1 LQLKTFRFQV
11 FKQYLWV
18 ALLVILMRVAFRLL
32 FDEFSWANFAT
43 AAFDGAKLSAWVL
56 GVGAV
61 NALVDF
67 RKFFRR
73 SPQFFRTPITA
84 LNISMALTPEIARS
98 VVRVRDA
105 AKLRA
110 HRKGINLV
118 RSVLVPVFSNAIDQA
133 INLGDSMLSRGF
145 GGRVSKE
152 LGDGTID
159 LSDVSFSYAQKPI
172 LEKLSLKIPSGKL
185 ALIAGNT
192 GSGKTTLLKVI
203 QARYPNSAFVNQFPR
218 DGFVSGTV
226 YDELAFS
233 LVQQNFSNLEIQQ
246 RVSSV
251 AAKFELQV
259 FLKSEPQTLSA
270 GWQQRLAIAAALIGG
285 SKVLLLDEPFS
296 ALDLPGSKS
305 LKTLLHSLKRSGV
318 TVVIAEHRAEL
329 LADIAD
335 LKFTLEAGVLKTG
348 LRKLAALEK
357 PKVSGTS
364 ITVLKGENGSG
375 KTTHLRK
382 LAQNTGV
389 LVPQPASDLLF
400 LNTVGEEL
408 KQADLDAK
416 KPFGTA
422 GEILRDLLGAINL
435 DQNPRD
441 LSQGQKLALAISVQL
456 SKTTELLM
464 LDEPTLGFDLA
475 TRQALVG
482 ILNRISSNG
491 VEVLVATHDEAFASA
506 IATRVQNISGGVI
519 VDVR

>member
-1 LQLKTFRFQV
+1 
-11 FKQYLWV
+11 
-18 ALLVILMRVAFRLL
+18 M
-32 FDEFSWANFAT
+32 
-43 AAFDGAKLSAWVL
+43 
-56 GVGAV
+56 
-61 NALVDF
+61 
-67 RKFFRR
+67 
-73 SPQFFRTPITA
+73 
-84 LNISMALTPEIARS
+84 
-98 VVRVRDA
+98 
-105 AKLRA
+105 
-110 HRKGINLV
+110 
-118 RSVLVPVFSNAIDQA
+118 
-133 INLGDSMLSRGF
+133 
-145 GGRVSKE
+145 
-152 LGDGTID
+152 
-159 LSDVSFSYAQKPI
+159 SD
-172 LEKLSLKIPSGKL
+172 
-185 ALIAGNT
+185 
-192 GSGKTTLLKVI
+192 
-203 QARYPNSAFVNQFPR
+203 
-218 DGFVSGTV
+218 TV

-251 AAKFELQV
+251 AAKFELQD

-422 GEILRDLLGAINL
+422 AEILRDLLGAINL

-464 LDEPTLGFDLA
+464 LDEPTLGFDLP

-482 ILNRISSNG
+482 ILNRISSTG